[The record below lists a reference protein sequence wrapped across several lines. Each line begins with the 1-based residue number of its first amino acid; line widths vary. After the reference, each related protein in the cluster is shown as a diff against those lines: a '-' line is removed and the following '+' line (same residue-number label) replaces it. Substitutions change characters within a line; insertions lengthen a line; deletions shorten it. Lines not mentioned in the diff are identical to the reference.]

1 MGSQSR
7 TRPSD
12 KHFHFKVRMVR
23 YTQTVGCFAAETGKQ
38 HKMGPWVVVGGRIS
52 FRIKEESG
60 AYVGLHLKV
69 PSGDVSSA
77 SWQSVLEK
85 QTLILS

>member
-1 MGSQSR
+1 
-7 TRPSD
+7 
-12 KHFHFKVRMVR
+12 MVW

-60 AYVGLHLKV
+60 AYMGLHLKV
-69 PSGDVSSA
+69 PSGDVSCFLA
-77 SWQSVLEK
+77 VGACKADFNFKPGGEHVGVCFSVLIPF
-85 QTLILS
+85 LCV